1 MNLFNLKKYNPMK
14 KILSI
19 SAILVY
25 GLISCNSGSG
35 NETTAA
41 SDSTTMKDT
50 SHSAMNMPS
59 VAALPEVPADAK
71 VFFENLK
78 DGQTVTSPLKVEMGV
93 SGISIDSAGAIKPNS
108 GHFHI
113 LIDAGDSIASGIVI
127 PKDSTHLHF
136 GNAQKEA
143 TITLTPGK
151 HKLTLQVADGA
162 HRSYGSKLATTITV
176 DVKK

>member
-1 MNLFNLKKYNPMK
+1 MK
-14 KILSI
+14 KNLSI
-19 SAILVY
+19 SVILIVV
-25 GLISCNSGSG
+25 LMSCNSGSS
-35 NETTAA
+35 NETAA
-41 SDSTTMKDT
+41 TTDSTTTKDT

-59 VAALPEVPADAK
+59 VEGLPEVPADAK
-71 VFFENLK
+71 VFFKNLK
-78 DGQTVTSPLKVEMGV
+78 DGQTVTSPVKIEMG
-93 SGISIDSAGAIKPNS
+93 STGISIDSAGAIKPNS

-113 LIDAGDSIASGIVI
+113 LIDAGDSVASGIVI

-151 HKLTLQVADGA
+151 HKLTLQLADGA